1 MSGLLAKSI
10 NCTKQNV
17 EKIGEIVHDKDRSS
31 SLALKFREVDLT
43 TLPCEQLTHQR
54 TT

>member
-1 MSGLLAKSI
+1 MSGLLAKPI

-17 EKIGEIVHDKDRSS
+17 EKIDEIARDKDDSS
-31 SLALKFREVDLT
+31 SLALKFRKVNLT
-43 TLPCEQLTHQR
+43 TLPCERFIYQR